1 MHLQNTIIHATKMLC
16 SLKDTNQVIDIPT
29 VNFPRNAIAQE
40 SREMVVERKTAAFT
54 IVARDDLP
62 PRSVSEESACRTP
75 RESNLTSEVVRHSA
89 RFIRL
94 CTASLH
100 VDFSSRRTAES
111 GPTESGPIAWQP

>member
-1 MHLQNTIIHATKMLC
+1 MLC

-54 IVARDDLP
+54 IVARDDLL
-62 PRSVSEESACRTP
+62 RTP